1 MCVISLEYV
10 FSEGTKVSTWLY
22 SLSVWIA
29 MTSTVKTLSPAVSSN
44 PGPASRKG
52 WARWTGSD
60 AQVCPFQCQPHSL
73 WVALL
78 DIKLLCLNSTSTS
91 VDPAILRTS
100 LLLFDW
106 WLQRELEGLKTKQVL
121 LLLSAGDSA
130 PHLPPFSSWAL
141 PLSRSSSSTHGSF
154 PRTCQAILLCLL
166 QKCQPLSR
174 AWGLPSF
181 CLFQD
186 WAPRQPFLSTNYSQS
201 QTFPIV
207 SVSERAGY
215 PHTLF
220 SF

>member
-1 MCVISLEYV
+1 
-10 FSEGTKVSTWLY
+10 
-22 SLSVWIA
+22 
-29 MTSTVKTLSPAVSSN
+29 MTSTVKTLSPAGSSN

-91 VDPAILRTS
+91 ADPSILRTS

-121 LLLSAGDSA
+121 SLLSASDSA

-154 PRTCQAILLCLL
+154 PRTCQAILTMSSSEMPALKQSLGPP
-166 QKCQPLSR
+166 Q
-174 AWGLPSF
+174 
-181 CLFQD
+181 
-186 WAPRQPFLSTNYSQS
+186 FLSLPRLSS
-201 QTFPIV
+201 
-207 SVSERAGY
+207 
-215 PHTLF
+215 
-220 SF
+220 